1 MASAD
6 QFLRVVE
13 LLLDEGVEGR
23 QLLALEDT
31 AAFIAMEDSSLA
43 IVIHPT
49 KRGPELLD
57 ALTHQLGLNPKVHHK
72 LVMIGGS
79 AEMRPLLE
87 ACQPGVFGRRMVQVY
102 QLADD
107 GEVWSG
113 RASRLDS
120 SVGRALEAARA
131 VEGSVDAAALATRV
145 RKPSEEETARVREH
159 RTFLAAYRGVR
170 PSVTIGAVGL
180 ILGVY
185 GLQMTWGGGSF
196 IPTLVRM
203 GANTEA
209 SLHGEPWRLLASVLL
224 HGNVLHIAMNAFV
237 LYVLGAHLER
247 ILGWRRQ
254 LVLLVVSGLVGSL
267 ASAVWAE
274 ASLSVGASGAIW
286 GLLGA
291 ALGVAVRPGELV
303 PASIVKNLKIAALA
317 NLVINLSVSFVPG
330 VDMMAHL
337 GGGVAGAVLT
347 FSGVLTRGLRPVVQ
361 DPARRRGSGRGWTW
375 AAWAAG
381 AAIVGALA
389 VACVYGRPWV
399 LGRPPS
405 LQEVALEGTP
415 YVVRSPSAVV
425 EHEGSPGGPESFSF
439 GDPFVDPFTLRVVI
453 EPWETPG
460 PVDAGQVDMWRHR
473 DPAVDEGAE
482 FVSSSQVEG
491 EGPPAYDE
499 VHSYPEIGTLYLR
512 YVMFDDAQVSVSAF
526 VFDGGS
532 DAFSQAARAATG
544 SLRRGP

>member
-13 LLLDEGVEGR
+13 HLLDEGVEGR

-49 KRGPELLD
+49 KRGPQLLD
-57 ALTHQLGLNPKVHHK
+57 ALSQQLGRNPKVHHK
-72 LVMIGGS
+72 LVMIGGG
-79 AEMRPLLE
+79 AEMRPLLA

-102 QLADD
+102 QLAND
-107 GEVWSG
+107 GEIWSG

-120 SVGRALEAARA
+120 SVGRALEAARE
-131 VEGSVDAAALATRV
+131 VEDPIDGAALAERV
-145 RKPSEEETARVREH
+145 VRPSKEDSARVQEH

-196 IPTLVRM
+196 LPTLARM
-203 GANTEA
+203 GANTAA
-209 SLHGEPWRLLASVLL
+209 SLHGEPWRLLASTLL
-224 HGNVLHIAMNAFV
+224 HGNVLHVVMNAFV

-254 LVLLVVSGLVGSL
+254 LVLLVVAGLCGSL
-267 ASAVWAE
+267 VSTLRPE
-274 ASLSVGASGAIW
+274 AALSVGASGAIW

-291 ALGVAVRPGELV
+291 ALGVAVRPGDLV

-317 NLVINLSVSFVPG
+317 NLVINLSVSFLPG

-347 FSGVLTRGLRPVVQ
+347 FSGLLTRGLRPVVQ
-361 DPARRRGSGRGWTW
+361 DPARRRGSGRGWTL
-375 AAWAAG
+375 AAWGAG
-381 AAIVGALA
+381 AITVGSLA
-389 VACVYGRPWV
+389 VACVVGKPWV
-399 LGRPPS
+399 LGRPPV
-405 LQEVALEGTP
+405 LETVHLEGTP
-415 YVVRSPSAVV
+415 YEVHAPSGVID
-425 EHEGSPGGPESFSF
+425 HEVSESGAETFSL
-439 GDPFVDPFTLRVVI
+439 GDPYTAPFFMTVAV
-453 EPWETPG
+453 EPWLNPG
-460 PVDAGQVDMWRHR
+460 LASADEIEMWRHR
-473 DPAVDEGAE
+473 EPAVEAGAE
-482 FVSSSQVEG
+482 FVSSSQVTG
-491 EGPPAYDE
+491 DGPPAYDE
-499 VHSYPEIGTLYLR
+499 VHSYPEVGTLYLR
-512 YVMFDDAQVSVSAF
+512 YMMFDDAQVTVSAF
-526 VFDGGS
+526 VFDGGRES
-532 DAFSQAARAATG
+532 FTAAAKAAAG
-544 SLRRGP
+544 SLEFAP